1 MKFLIIQTAF
11 IGDVVLSTA
20 LAESLALVE
29 NAEVHYVVRKGN
41 ESLLENNP
49 NIQKV
54 WVWNKQEKKIR
65 NLFKLTRGIRKEKF
79 DVVINLQ
86 RYASSGFITC
96 FSGAKKKI
104 GFSQNPWSFCFDFKA
119 SHNLHSKMHE
129 IERNAS
135 LIKEWQVQLSMPK
148 LYPTETNWKRI
159 ETYTQLPYVC
169 VAPASVWFTKQ
180 WPIDQFR
187 SLITEL
193 SKKFQVYVLGGKADH
208 ALCESLAQD
217 LSNVSNLAGQLNFLE
232 SAALMQKAS
241 MNFVNDSGPLH
252 FASAVN
258 APVTAFFCSTTPAFG
273 FGPLSEK
280 QLVWEAKE
288 KLICKPCGLH
298 GKKQC
303 PESHFKCGS
312 AKKSE
317 IEYLSSWWIS

>member
-41 ESLLENNP
+41 ESLLQNNP

-54 WVWNKQEKKIR
+54 WVWNKQQGKIR
-65 NLFKLTRGIRKEKF
+65 NLFKLTREIRKENF

-96 FSGAKKKI
+96 FSGARKKV
-104 GFSQNPWSFCFDFKA
+104 GFSQNPWSFCFDFKV

-135 LIKEWQVQLSMPK
+135 LIKEWQVALAKPK

-180 WPIDQFR
+180 WPLDQFR
-187 SLITEL
+187 KLTKEL
-193 SKKFQVYVLGGKADH
+193 SQHYQVYILGGKGDYAI
-208 ALCESLAQD
+208 CESLVQD
-217 LSNVSNLAGQLNFLE
+217 ISNITNLAGQLNFLE

-258 APVTAFFCSTTPAFG
+258 APVTAFFCSTAPAFG

-288 KLICKPCGLH
+288 KLTCRPCGLH
-298 GKKQC
+298 GKQQC
-303 PESHFKCGS
+303 PESHFNCGR
-312 AKKSE
+312 AEQSE
-317 IEYLSSWWIS
+317 IQYLSMWWTS

>member
-54 WVWNKQEKKIR
+54 WVWNKQQGKIR
-65 NLFKLTRGIRKEKF
+65 NLFKLTREIRKENF

-86 RYASSGFITC
+86 RYASSGFIIC

-104 GFSQNPWSFCFDFKA
+104 GFSQNPWSFCFDFKV

-129 IERNAS
+129 IERNAL
-135 LIKEWQVQLSMPK
+135 LIKEWQVALAKPK

-159 ETYTQLPYVC
+159 ETYTELPYVC

-193 SKKFQVYVLGGKADH
+193 SKKFQVYVLGGKGDH

-217 LSNVSNLAGQLNFLE
+217 ISNVSNLAGQLNFLE

-312 AKKSE
+312 AEKSE